1 MQRRHKPKLVA
12 LNLEPPTPIHAF
24 DEEVEVEDYTR
35 QMPSPQNSED
45 RTNLNPMFTPFKI
58 PTFPS
63 SAQLAERM
71 MDPMA
76 IPHTTGDVQQLD
88 TSLEASVHKAKR
100 WNNRMRKMPGM
111 FQRLPNPKLAA
122 PKLEPSKP
130 LRAFDEEVEDVDCTR
145 PTLLP
150 KNPEDLSTASPKF
163 EIPAF
168 SSTTQLPERTIPD
181 TTSDEDHSLA
191 KADPESYNYKGQDH
205 RSYTEYLDTLRS
217 ESWKL
222 KALNSRPQGAYVY
235 DSTISEH
242 AICLYSS
249 QQISN
254 DRVYDIEPCANFS
267 QFYSENGGL
276 VNDVPTTI
284 SQHLSSLFYFTNSF
298 VLSASTT
305 PNYPTRYEYLRIFA
319 SRRKFP
325 SFQPS
330 RYLSVAAEGVK
341 DRRNRKRRKEEK

>member
-1 MQRRHKPKLVA
+1 M
-12 LNLEPPTPIHAF
+12 EPPTPIHAF
-24 DEEVEVEDYTR
+24 DEEVEVEDHTR
-35 QMPSPQNSED
+35 QMPSPKNSED
-45 RTNLNPMFTPFKI
+45 RTNFNPMFTTFKN

-88 TSLEASVHKAKR
+88 TASSSNSRTVKALNGR
-100 WNNRMRKMPGM
+100 PVLASSAAVRKYPKTGRQMPVIVAEFGSVECITTIP
-111 FQRLPNPKLAA
+111 RRPNPKLAA

-145 PTLLP
+145 PTPLP
-150 KNPEDLSTASPKF
+150 KNPEDLNTTSPKF
-163 EIPAF
+163 EIPVF
-168 SSTTQLPERTIPD
+168 PSTTQLLERTIPD
-181 TTSDEDHSLA
+181 TSDVEDHSLA

-222 KALNSRPQGAYVY
+222 KALNSRPQDAYVY
-235 DSTISEH
+235 DSNISEH
-242 AICLYSS
+242 SICLSYSS

-267 QFYSENGGL
+267 QSYSENGGLVNDVPTTIFQHLSSENGGL

-284 SQHLSSLFYFTNSF
+284 SQHLSSLYSQQNQ
-298 VLSASTT
+298 STIADCR
-305 PNYPTRYEYLRIFA
+305 PC
-319 SRRKFP
+319 
-325 SFQPS
+325 
-330 RYLSVAAEGVK
+330 
-341 DRRNRKRRKEEK
+341 